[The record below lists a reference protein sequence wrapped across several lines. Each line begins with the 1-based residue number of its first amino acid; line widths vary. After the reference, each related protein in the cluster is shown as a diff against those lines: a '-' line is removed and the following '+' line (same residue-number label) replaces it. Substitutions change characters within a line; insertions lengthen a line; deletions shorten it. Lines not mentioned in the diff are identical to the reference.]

1 MWYESLKFENP
12 KTVEEALN
20 CLATDGAK
28 VIAGG
33 TDELVQ
39 LREKKKSIKKLVNI
53 GDIKS
58 LKKIKKK
65 NNTLI
70 IGACVTYSE
79 FLELASENLPP
90 LTDAVKQIASPSIR
104 NIATFG
110 GNIVNASPAGDT
122 LPVLYAFD
130 AELLL
135 ESLKGKRVVKINDF
149 ITGPGETILNNGEL
163 LTEIRVKIP
172 SFTYYYRK
180 FGPRKALALSKVS
193 FCGVHLNDSDE
204 IRLAYGSVGPT
215 VIRAYEAE
223 ELYKKGQKDK
233 IPDLIGK
240 LVQPINDQRS
250 TAEYRRY
257 LCVEMTREFLKKCE
271 NSF

>member
-1 MWYESLKFENP
+1 MWYEALAFENP
-12 KTVEEALN
+12 KTIEEALN
-20 CLATDGAK
+20 CLETDGAE

-33 TDELVQ
+33 TDKLVQ
-39 LREKKKSIKKLVNI
+39 IREKKKSIKKLVNI

-58 LKKIKKK
+58 LKKIQK
-65 NNTLI
+65 NGNTLT
-70 IGACVTYSE
+70 IGACITYSE
-79 FLELASENLPP
+79 FLELTSENLPP

-122 LPVLYAFD
+122 LPIFYAFD
-130 AELLL
+130 AELVL
-135 ESLKGKRVVKINDF
+135 ESLQGKRVVKINDF
-149 ITGPGETILNNGEL
+149 ITGPGITILRKGEL
-163 LTEIRVKIP
+163 LTEIRINIP
-172 SFTYYYRK
+172 SFIYYYRK

-193 FCGVHLNDSDE
+193 FCGVHLTDSNE
-204 IRLAYGSVGPT
+204 IRLAYGAVGPT

-223 ELYKKGQKDK
+223 ELYKKCQKDK
-233 IPDLIGK
+233 IPELINK

-257 LCVEMTREFLKKCE
+257 LCVEMTREFLNKV
-271 NSF
+271 

>member
-1 MWYESLKFENP
+1 MWYESLAFENP
-12 KTVEEALN
+12 ETVEEALN
-20 CLATDGAK
+20 CLKIDGAE

-33 TDELVQ
+33 TDKLVQ
-39 LREKKKSIKKLVNI
+39 LREKKKGVKRLVNI

-58 LKKIKKK
+58 LKKVQKRD
-65 NNTLI
+65 NALI

-79 FLELASENLPP
+79 FLELASENLSP

-122 LPVLYAFD
+122 LPIFYAFN
-130 AELLL
+130 AELVL
-135 ESLKGKRVVKINDF
+135 ESLQGKRVVKINDF
-149 ITGPGETILNNGEL
+149 IVSPGETVLNNGEL
-163 LTEIRVKIP
+163 LTEIRVNIP

-193 FCGVHLNDSDE
+193 FCGVHLTDSDE
-204 IRLAYGSVGPT
+204 IRLAYGAVGPT

-233 IPDLIGK
+233 IPYLINE

-257 LCVEMTREFLKKCE
+257 LCVEMTREFL
-271 NSF
+271 NRA